1 MKSPKGHFLDNL
13 IETTVTFKKKLN
25 IIWIV
30 NKEFDDERTYI
41 PNKIKI
47 YKSISTNKFKRKENK
62 LCYIF
67 EEIFLIYK
75 NLFQILFF
83 SLYFF
88 KKKKIYLFF

>member
-47 YKSISTNKFKRKENK
+47 Y
-62 LCYIF
+62 IF
-67 EEIFLIYK
+67 F
-75 NLFQILFF
+75 
-83 SLYFF
+83 
-88 KKKKIYLFF
+88 